1 MGNNQG
7 TTFNDQMIE
16 EFSSLS
22 GLSEKQVA
30 VDSRHSLQT
39 TTGDVRTSLLGPR
52 GVRGLA
58 VSTSKGEN
66 GEEMF

>member
-7 TTFNDQMIE
+7 TTFNDQMIA

-22 GLSEKQVA
+22 GLSENQVGGS
-30 VDSRHSLQT
+30 DQT
-39 TTGDVRTSLLGPR
+39 SPGEAILKIGQR
-52 GVRGLA
+52 GVSGLA
-58 VSTSKGEN
+58 IPSSKWKN